1 MLVLL
6 ILFLGGSPLFA
17 SERVS
22 TRPVDPKID
31 TASKD
36 YVAPKTSVEQKCD
49 AIKEADAMNLCRAT
63 SPLDTENKNRYQN
76 KDHSYYYC
84 TLIKHKDKQL
94 YCYAVVRE
102 QSNLCGLII
111 DGELEG
117 KCNAHFKK

>member
-17 SERVS
+17 GEKVS
-22 TRPVDPKID
+22 TRPVEPKID
-31 TASKD
+31 TSSPD
-36 YVAPKTSVEQKCD
+36 YVAPKTSVDQKCD
-49 AIKEADAMNLCRAT
+49 KVEGADAMNLCRAI

-84 TLIKHKDKQL
+84 TLIKNKDKQL
-94 YCYAVVRE
+94 YCYAVVQE
-102 QSNLCGLII
+102 QNNLCGLII
-111 DGELEG
+111 DAGLEG